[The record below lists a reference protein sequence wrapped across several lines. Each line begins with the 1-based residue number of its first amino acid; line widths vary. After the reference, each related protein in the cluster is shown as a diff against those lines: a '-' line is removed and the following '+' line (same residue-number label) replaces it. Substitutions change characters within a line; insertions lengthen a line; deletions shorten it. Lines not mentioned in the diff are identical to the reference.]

1 MNNNN
6 YKDKDDEI
14 TIDLKEI
21 AYVLME
27 KLHYIVM
34 FLLVGAVVFNMY
46 SYFLIKPTYTSTSRL
61 YVVSA
66 TKDSVVNFSDLSVGT
81 NLTKD
86 YVELLLSYPV
96 LDKVSEKIEKDYDY
110 KISSESLQK
119 MISLENPEDT
129 RILNINVTTT
139 DPKVSKTIANAL
151 ADEAVEYIPD
161 TMGTFKPNIAQVA
174 REAKI
179 KTGPSY
185 LKYTAIGALLG
196 TLLCMAWFIFKY
208 LSDDTIKTKKI
219 LKVFRYDTIG
229 SFTMLRK
236 LKNLKAT
243 KSNRSER

>member
-6 YKDKDDEI
+6 YKDTDDEI

-174 REAKI
+174 REAKV

-196 TLLCMAWFIFKY
+196 MLLCMAWFIFKY
-208 LSDDTIKTKKI
+208 LSDDTIKTKEDAEKYFGMTP
-219 LKVFRYDTIG
+219 LAVLPYVENDEE
-229 SFTMLRK
+229 
-236 LKNLKAT
+236 
-243 KSNRSER
+243 SEDSEK

>member
-6 YKDKDDEI
+6 YKDTDDEI

-196 TLLCMAWFIFKY
+196 VLLCMAWFIFKY
-208 LSDDTIKTKKI
+208 LSDDTIKTKEDIEKYFGMTP
-219 LKVFRYDTIG
+219 LAVLPYVENDEE
-229 SFTMLRK
+229 
-236 LKNLKAT
+236 
-243 KSNRSER
+243 SEDSEK

>member
-34 FLLVGAVVFNMY
+34 FILVGAVVFNMY

-208 LSDDTIKTKKI
+208 LSDDTIKTKEDIEKYFGMTP
-219 LKVFRYDTIG
+219 LAVLPYVEEVEE
-229 SFTMLRK
+229 
-236 LKNLKAT
+236 
-243 KSNRSER
+243 SEGNEK

>member
-6 YKDKDDEI
+6 YKDTDDEI

-34 FLLVGAVVFNMY
+34 FLLVGAVVLNMY

-110 KISSESLQK
+110 KISSDSLK
-119 MISLENPEDT
+119 SMITLENPEDT

-139 DPKVSKTIANAL
+139 DPKVAKTVANAL

-174 REAKI
+174 REAKA

-196 TLLCMAWFIFKY
+196 MLLCMAWFIFKY
-208 LSDDTIKTKKI
+208 LSDDTIKTKEDVEKYFGMTP
-219 LKVFRYDTIG
+219 LAVLPYVENDEE
-229 SFTMLRK
+229 
-236 LKNLKAT
+236 
-243 KSNRSER
+243 SEDSEK

>member
-208 LSDDTIKTKKI
+208 LSDDTIKTKEDIEKYFGMSP
-219 LKVFRYDTIG
+219 LAVLPYVEEVEE
-229 SFTMLRK
+229 
-236 LKNLKAT
+236 
-243 KSNRSER
+243 SEGNEK

>member
-66 TKDSVVNFSDLSVGT
+66 TKDSVVDFSDLSVGT

-208 LSDDTIKTKKI
+208 LSDDTIKTKEDIEKYFGMTP
-219 LKVFRYDTIG
+219 LAVLPYVEEVEE
-229 SFTMLRK
+229 
-236 LKNLKAT
+236 
-243 KSNRSER
+243 SEGNEK

>member
-6 YKDKDDEI
+6 YKDTDDEI

-96 LDKVSEKIEKDYDY
+96 LDKVSEKTEKDYDY

-174 REAKI
+174 REAKV

-196 TLLCMAWFIFKY
+196 VLLCMAWFIFKY
-208 LSDDTIKTKKI
+208 LSDDTIKTKEDVEKYFGMTP
-219 LKVFRYDTIG
+219 LAVLPYVENDEE
-229 SFTMLRK
+229 
-236 LKNLKAT
+236 
-243 KSNRSER
+243 SEDSEK

>member
-14 TIDLKEI
+14 TIDLREI

-110 KISSESLQK
+110 KISYESLQK

-196 TLLCMAWFIFKY
+196 TLICMAWFIFKY
-208 LSDDTIKTKKI
+208 LSDDTIKTKEDIEKYFGMTP
-219 LKVFRYDTIG
+219 LAVLPYVEEVEESEG
-229 SFTMLRK
+229 SEK
-236 LKNLKAT
+236 
-243 KSNRSER
+243 

>member
-208 LSDDTIKTKKI
+208 LSDDTIKTKEDIEKYFGMTP
-219 LKVFRYDTIG
+219 LAVLSYVEEVEESEG
-229 SFTMLRK
+229 SEK
-236 LKNLKAT
+236 
-243 KSNRSER
+243 

>member
-151 ADEAVEYIPD
+151 ADDAVEYIPD

-208 LSDDTIKTKKI
+208 LSDDTIKTKEDIEKYFGMTP
-219 LKVFRYDTIG
+219 LAVLPYVEEVEESEG
-229 SFTMLRK
+229 SEK
-236 LKNLKAT
+236 
-243 KSNRSER
+243 

>member
-161 TMGTFKPNIAQVA
+161 TMGTFKPNIAQEA

-208 LSDDTIKTKKI
+208 LSDDTIKTKEDIEKYFGMTP
-219 LKVFRYDTIG
+219 LAVLPYVEEVEE
-229 SFTMLRK
+229 
-236 LKNLKAT
+236 
-243 KSNRSER
+243 SEGNEK

>member
-208 LSDDTIKTKKI
+208 LSDDTIKTKEDIEKYFGMTP
-219 LKVFRYDTIG
+219 LAVLPYVEEVEESEG
-229 SFTMLRK
+229 SEK
-236 LKNLKAT
+236 
-243 KSNRSER
+243 

>member
-6 YKDKDDEI
+6 YKDTDDEI
-14 TIDLKEI
+14 TIDLREI

-34 FLLVGAVVFNMY
+34 FLLMGAVVVNMY

-110 KISSESLQK
+110 EISSESLQK

-208 LSDDTIKTKKI
+208 LSDDTIKTKEDIEKYFGMTP
-219 LKVFRYDTIG
+219 LAVLPYVEEVEESEG
-229 SFTMLRK
+229 SEK
-236 LKNLKAT
+236 
-243 KSNRSER
+243 

>member
-129 RILNINVTTT
+129 RILNINVITT

-208 LSDDTIKTKKI
+208 LSDDTIKTKEDIEKYFGMTP
-219 LKVFRYDTIG
+219 LAVLPYVEEVEESEG
-229 SFTMLRK
+229 SEK
-236 LKNLKAT
+236 
-243 KSNRSER
+243 